1 MTAHP
6 TGGVGPVSVGSG
18 CVGRLD
24 AAAKAAQA
32 AEIAFRQ
39 SVADGIARHERQRQ
53 FAFRRLGLVKA
64 VAAAVAAAET
74 EEAAVTAG
82 TVAVQRELDWHS
94 ESDTRTRILDAFR
107 TVTLAVWAEAR
118 PNDDQ
123 PAADAEP
130 VPVEDA
136 FAAFEAWYET
146 EIGQPFLA
154 LMDVEYP
161 VLPVVEF

>member
-6 TGGVGPVSVGSG
+6 TGGVGPG

-64 VAAAVAAAET
+64 VAAAVAGAET
-74 EEAAVTAG
+74 AEAATAVG
-82 TVAVQRELDWHS
+82 AAALQRELDWHA
-94 ESDTRTRILDAFR
+94 ETEARTRILDAFQA
-107 TVTLAVWAEAR
+107 VTLAVWAESR
-118 PNDDQ
+118 PADD
-123 PAADAEP
+123 AADDAAVEP
-130 VPVEDA
+130 VRVEDA
-136 FAAFEAWYET
+136 IAAFEAWYET
-146 EIGQPFLA
+146 AIGQPFLA
-154 LMDVEYP
+154 LLDVEYP
-161 VLPVVEF
+161 ELPVVEF

>member
-6 TGGVGPVSVGSG
+6 SGGLGPG

-74 EEAAVTAG
+74 AEAAITAG

-94 ESDTRTRILDAFR
+94 ESGTRTRILDAFQS
-107 TVTLAVWAEAR
+107 VTLAVWVDGR
-118 PNDDQ
+118 PNDDG
-123 PAADAEP
+123 AEAEA
-130 VPVEDA
+130 VRVEDA

-154 LMDVEYP
+154 LLDVEYP
-161 VLPVVEF
+161 ELPVVEF